1 MASSKR
7 KKHGAGYV
15 VLIAVLILVLLAVVA
30 AVTGYSLVARR
41 VKALQA
47 GAAFTFDY
55 EITSTADSPAL
66 YTILQKTGST
76 KGTVNG
82 LYAPDALQLSISAPD
97 AVIPAGPLTRVY
109 ISSSE
114 TLYDVGQLYKNIR
127 SSITGSYPLASLLLP
142 DWSLGSYISQ
152 AQLASLL
159 GVDTTATS
167 LQDMTEFELPQKKL
181 QRVQPENAK
190 DGYLYFQ
197 LDTGDASANA
207 PVLVIGLEKSRF
219 FADAIPVH
227 ILLTIPEHGVSIQ
240 LTGTVSAQTVV
251 LTAPTSRMKD
261 EDIQT
266 LVQIRDTIQSVLQ
279 FVQTAANSVQ
289 NAGRSFRKH
298 QKPETAAVVSGF
310 CSVILPVE
318 DAAIGGE
325 GDYIPRD
332 ELAAVLQSSD
342 GSMLQPA
349 AAGHLHAQHGHAL
362 DIIAADDLG
371 QLFAVIHSIQLRA
384 ADDGH
389 MAPHELLVDIG
400 VGIGGAVGGDQQL
413 GTVKVGRVHRHQ
425 LDLARPLCQLG
436 LHGHCG
442 CGRCGLLTVKLF
454 HHAARAAMER
464 RCGGLCLLLGG
475 SGLFLL
481 VFQHSLLVISGGFA
495 LGKGDSTGGA
505 SGQAVAKAVAVVV
518 PHQLGLAVH
527 KADGTL
533 VAGGDAGTA
542 AVAFFFVY
550 MNDFADHGKILLALM
565 F

>member
-1 MASSKR
+1 LTFVRCSAMLNKTSEGGFFMASSKR

-127 SSITGSYPLASLLLP
+127 SSITDSYPLASLLLP

-181 QRVQPENAK
+181 QRVLPEGAK

-197 LDTGDASANA
+197 LNTGDGSANA

-289 NAGRSFRKH
+289 NAG
-298 QKPETAAVVSGF
+298 
-310 CSVILPVE
+310 
-318 DAAIGGE
+318 
-325 GDYIPRD
+325 
-332 ELAAVLQSSD
+332 
-342 GSMLQPA
+342 
-349 AAGHLHAQHGHAL
+349 
-362 DIIAADDLG
+362 
-371 QLFAVIHSIQLRA
+371 
-384 ADDGH
+384 
-389 MAPHELLVDIG
+389 
-400 VGIGGAVGGDQQL
+400 
-413 GTVKVGRVHRHQ
+413 
-425 LDLARPLCQLG
+425 
-436 LHGHCG
+436 
-442 CGRCGLLTVKLF
+442 
-454 HHAARAAMER
+454 
-464 RCGGLCLLLGG
+464 
-475 SGLFLL
+475 
-481 VFQHSLLVISGGFA
+481 
-495 LGKGDSTGGA
+495 
-505 SGQAVAKAVAVVV
+505 
-518 PHQLGLAVH
+518 
-527 KADGTL
+527 
-533 VAGGDAGTA
+533 
-542 AVAFFFVY
+542 
-550 MNDFADHGKILLALM
+550 
-565 F
+565 

>member
-1 MASSKR
+1 MI
-7 KKHGAGYV
+7 
-15 VLIAVLILVLLAVVA
+15 LIAVLILVLLAVVA

-82 LYAPDALQLSISAPD
+82 LYAPDALQLNISGPGCRYSRH
-97 AVIPAGPLTRVY
+97 GPLTRVY

-127 SSITGSYPLASLLLP
+127 SSITDSYPLASLLLP

-289 NAGRSFRKH
+289 NAG
-298 QKPETAAVVSGF
+298 
-310 CSVILPVE
+310 
-318 DAAIGGE
+318 
-325 GDYIPRD
+325 
-332 ELAAVLQSSD
+332 
-342 GSMLQPA
+342 
-349 AAGHLHAQHGHAL
+349 
-362 DIIAADDLG
+362 
-371 QLFAVIHSIQLRA
+371 
-384 ADDGH
+384 
-389 MAPHELLVDIG
+389 
-400 VGIGGAVGGDQQL
+400 
-413 GTVKVGRVHRHQ
+413 
-425 LDLARPLCQLG
+425 
-436 LHGHCG
+436 
-442 CGRCGLLTVKLF
+442 
-454 HHAARAAMER
+454 
-464 RCGGLCLLLGG
+464 
-475 SGLFLL
+475 
-481 VFQHSLLVISGGFA
+481 
-495 LGKGDSTGGA
+495 
-505 SGQAVAKAVAVVV
+505 
-518 PHQLGLAVH
+518 
-527 KADGTL
+527 
-533 VAGGDAGTA
+533 
-542 AVAFFFVY
+542 
-550 MNDFADHGKILLALM
+550 
-565 F
+565 